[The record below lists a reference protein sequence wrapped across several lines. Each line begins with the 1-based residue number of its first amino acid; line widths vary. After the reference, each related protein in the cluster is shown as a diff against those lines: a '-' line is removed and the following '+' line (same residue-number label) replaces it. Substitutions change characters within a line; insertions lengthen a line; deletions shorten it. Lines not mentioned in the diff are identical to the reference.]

1 MSYLLRNCSWF
12 ILWSNIPSRQDANQ
26 TKLKHLEKVGQSWDQ
41 YILKMQAVSRTLVRG
56 IATIAARRVAASRI
70 RVSKAKVAAANW
82 KPVFALSSQTRF
94 YSAGHHKLS
103 ESEVT
108 ERVLNVVK
116 GFEKV
121 DPAKVSAKSH
131 FLNDLGLDSLDA
143 VEVVMALEEEF
154 VIEIPDSEAEKIQS
168 VADAVNYIVTHPQ
181 AK

>member
-1 MSYLLRNCSWF
+1 M
-12 ILWSNIPSRQDANQ
+12 
-26 TKLKHLEKVGQSWDQ
+26 
-41 YILKMQAVSRTLVRG
+41 
-56 IATIAARRVAASRI
+56 VA
-70 RVSKAKVAAANW
+70 
-82 KPVFALSSQTRF
+82 QTRF
-94 YSAGHHKLS
+94 YSAAHHKLS

-131 FLNDLGLDSLDA
+131 FVSDLGLDSLDA

-168 VADAVNYIVTHPQ
+168 VADAVNYISTHPQ